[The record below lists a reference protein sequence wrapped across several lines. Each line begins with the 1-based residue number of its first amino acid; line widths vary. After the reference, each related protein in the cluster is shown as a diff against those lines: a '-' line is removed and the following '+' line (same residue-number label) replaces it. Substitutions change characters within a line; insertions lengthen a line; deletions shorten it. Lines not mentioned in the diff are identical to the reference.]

1 MSKIE
6 LSNITIDK
14 QLSKIS
20 FEDDYKQKCSLQ
32 KSNSALENKLW
43 FGVDKDINGKPV
55 NARMHLT
62 QEQLK
67 GLLPYLQKFADTG
80 ELLLE

>member
-6 LSNITIDK
+6 LSNITTDK

-62 QEQLK
+62 QKQVED
-67 GLLPYLQKFADTG
+67 LLPYLQKFADTG